1 MKIDRIERLLVLIRT
16 LETGRPRTVR
26 ELAERTGVSRRTVFR
41 DLGLLNRAGI
51 RYAYDHD
58 SKRYSAARTTLLPPV
73 TLSSAEALS
82 LLLAARNLLNGVPL
96 PDTDAVASAALK
108 LESML
113 PSSLRDYCGPIVDR
127 MDYRPD
133 PASDSSSIADTIAVL
148 QTALASDH
156 KIFVAYDSYLEGHVI
171 ESVLHPYRLA
181 YIHRGWYLVAH
192 SQDAARVQTYKVERI
207 LRIRLLDAAFTPVP
221 DFSLDDYFGN
231 AWLMI
236 RGDKSYD
243 VKIRFLKKVAANVS
257 EVLWH
262 RTQRTH
268 FQDDGSLLFEVTVDG
283 IEEISWWILGYGDQA
298 LVVEPPELRKRI
310 AQRVANMYA
319 QYNGREDRP
328 DTPAKP

>member
-1 MKIDRIERLLVLIRT
+1 MKSDRIERLLVLIRT

-41 DLGLLNRAGI
+41 DLSLLNRAGI
-51 RYAYDHD
+51 HYTYDND

-82 LLLAARNLLNGVPL
+82 LLLAARNLLNGVLL
-96 PDTDAVASAALK
+96 PDTGAVASAALK

-133 PASDSSSIADTIAVL
+133 PASDSSSIADTISAL
-148 QTALASDH
+148 QTALASDQ
-156 KIFVAYDSYLEGHVI
+156 KIFVAYDSYREGHVL

-181 YIHRGWYLVAH
+181 YIHRGWYLVAY
-192 SQDAARVQTYKVERI
+192 SEDAARVQTYKVERI
-207 LRIRLLDAAFTPVP
+207 LRIRLLDATFTPAP

-236 RGDKSYD
+236 RGEQSYD
-243 VKIRFLKKVAANVS
+243 VKIRFQKKVAANVD

-262 RTQRTH
+262 RTQQTR
-268 FQDDGSLLFEVTVDG
+268 FQDDGSLVFEVTVDG
-283 IEEISWWILGYGDQA
+283 IEEISWWVLGYGDQA
-298 LVVEPPELRKRI
+298 LVVEPPELRKLI
-310 AQRVANMYA
+310 AERVASMHA
-319 QYNGREDRP
+319 QYNGRGDHP
-328 DTPAKP
+328 GTPAKP